1 MDLTAGKGRKV
12 KQISKKKIKEEEPK
26 GSFEARGLPVPGS
39 AVVVSAAGGPL
50 VLSLAGELSLAGD
63 FSLAGE
69 LFLAGGLSLGISGA
83 ASGRSWWGC
92 SAPTQTNSQMSAN
105 KEYPCAPN
113 SGK

>member
-1 MDLTAGKGRKV
+1 M
-12 KQISKKKIKEEEPK
+12 
-26 GSFEARGLPVPGS
+26 PGP
-39 AVVVSAAGGPL
+39 AVVVSVVGGPL

-63 FSLAGE
+63 FSLIGK
-69 LFLAGGLSLGISGA
+69 LSLAGGLSLGISGA

-92 SAPTQTNSQMSAN
+92 SAPTQTNSQMSAK

>member
-1 MDLTAGKGRKV
+1 M
-12 KQISKKKIKEEEPK
+12 
-26 GSFEARGLPVPGS
+26 RGLPVPGS

-69 LFLAGGLSLGISGA
+69 LSLAGGLSLGISGA

-92 SAPTQTNSQMSAN
+92 SAPTQTNSQMSAK

-113 SGK
+113 GGK